1 MHPEN
6 DKPYTIHHTLYTI
19 LLILSLSLIGC
30 KPEVVEEAETLLCEA
45 DSLRVKGIV
54 PTDSALWAET
64 VAAMRPWR
72 LFYPTDYAKANY
84 YYGYLLRT
92 KGHHPQAMQ
101 CFIDASKAKTNDHV
115 LLGRIYS
122 NIADMCR
129 LEGNYD
135 LAYSIYEN
143 SRDQF
148 KQGENNRMYYY
159 AINNL
164 ALQRAFQKDK
174 PAAYELLSVI
184 ERECTDSAVL
194 TKTLETKAIACR
206 YMDEQDS
213 ALYYAIRLQENGNR
227 EPTGYMIKAQ
237 VYSKLGIAD
246 SAVYYA
252 QYIMEHSASITD
264 KYNALYILSH
274 KDKDLSNDSVLTLTS
289 QRADLGAE
297 YTHRQESLSHAVE
310 IYQQSIKPDY
320 RWIYGIVVTVI
331 VIGLILLIIL
341 LSTKKRRNL
350 AQRQIEQ
357 QAQNIEQQ
365 YIQNC
370 TNLSHLTTV
379 QFANTVNW
387 KNFDDMCKYINAA
400 LNNFADTL
408 QQQYPSL
415 TERELRLC
423 ILVLMNFSAKK
434 ASESSNILQ
443 RRKLAVQ

>member
-1 MHPEN
+1 M
-6 DKPYTIHHTLYTI
+6 
-19 LLILSLSLIGC
+19 
-30 KPEVVEEAETLLCEA
+30 VEEAETLLCEA
-45 DSLRVKGIV
+45 DSLRVKGIA

-64 VAAMRPWR
+64 VAALHPWR

-115 LLGRIYS
+115 LLGRVYA
-122 NIADMCR
+122 NMANMCR
-129 LEGNYD
+129 LEGNYE
-135 LAYSIYEN
+135 LAYCIYEK
-143 SRDQF
+143 SKDQF
-148 KQGENNRMYYY
+148 AKSGNSKMYYY
-159 AINNL
+159 AINNM
-164 ALQRAFQKDK
+164 ALQRAFQNDK
-174 PAAYELLSVI
+174 PASYELLSIV
-184 ERECTDSAVL
+184 ERECNDSAVL
-194 TKTLETKAIACR
+194 TKILETKATACMR
-206 YMDEQDS
+206 VKEYDSVLIYIDSLVAKGFIERPVWVLKAQAFSWLENQDS
-213 ALYYAIRLQENGNR
+213 AMVYA
-227 EPTGYMIKAQ
+227 KQ
-237 VYSKLGIAD
+237 VLDMGC
-246 SAVYYA
+246 
-252 QYIMEHSASITD
+252 T
-264 KYNALYILSH
+264 L
-274 KDKDLSNDSVLTLTS
+274 NDSVNMLYVMTHDKSISSDSLLTLSTVRADRHREYTTS
-289 QRADLGAE
+289 QEL
-297 YTHRQESLSHAVE
+297 LSHAVE

-350 AQRQIEQ
+350 AQRHIEQ
-357 QAQNIEQQ
+357 QVQNIAQQ

-400 LNNFADTL
+400 LNNFADNL

-423 ILVLMNFSAKK
+423 ILVLMNFSYDQIAELMNYGKEGVGKFKYLTAQKIGSSVRNLHDKLFQIMCKK
-434 ASESSNILQ
+434 
-443 RRKLAVQ
+443 

>member
-1 MHPEN
+1 M
-6 DKPYTIHHTLYTI
+6 
-19 LLILSLSLIGC
+19 
-30 KPEVVEEAETLLCEA
+30 VEEAETLLCEA
-45 DSLRVKGIV
+45 DSLRVKGIA

-64 VAAMRPWR
+64 VAALYPWR

-115 LLGRIYS
+115 LLGRIYA
-122 NIADMCR
+122 NMANMCR
-129 LEGNYD
+129 LEKNYE
-135 LAYSIYEN
+135 LAYSIYEK
-143 SRDQF
+143 SKDQF
-148 KQGENNRMYYY
+148 AKSGNSKMYYY
-159 AINNL
+159 AINNMAVQK
-164 ALQRAFQKDK
+164 ALQNDK
-174 PAAYELLSVI
+174 SAAYKLLAVI

-194 TKTLETKAIACR
+194 TKTLETRASACIKVQE
-206 YMDEQDS
+206 YDS
-213 ALYYAIRLQENGNR
+213 AIYYVERLLESGFQEPAGFVF
-227 EPTGYMIKAQ
+227 KAQ
-237 VYSKLGIAD
+237 AYWFLQQYD
-246 SAVYYA
+246 SSLVYA
-252 QYIMEHSASITD
+252 QQA
-264 KYNALYILSH
+264 LSH
-274 KDKDLSNDSVLTLTS
+274 SCYKLDSVSMMYITS
-289 QRADLGAE
+289 HNDPSIDSDSILAITSERVDTQYAWTNE
-297 YTHRQESLSHAVE
+297 QNSLSHAVE
-310 IYQQSIKPDY
+310 ILQQSIKPDY

-350 AQRQIEQ
+350 TQRQIEQ
-357 QAQNIEQQ
+357 QVQNIEQQ

-370 TNLSHLTTV
+370 TNLSHLTTA

-423 ILVLMNFSAKK
+423 ILVLMNFSYDQIAELMNYGKEGVGKFKYLTAQKIGSSVRNLHDKLFQIMCKK
-434 ASESSNILQ
+434 
-443 RRKLAVQ
+443 